1 MPKNPLPLHA
11 YDLTTFVRAL
21 SNQLGDESP
30 KHLSLMNMVAR
41 AAGFQNVQ
49 HMRSAHAAA
58 QRLKQLA
65 DAPPADARV
74 VERALHQFDS
84 WGRLR
89 QWPSR
94 RNVQT
99 LALWAL
105 WARLPADQSL
115 SEREVNE
122 NLNEEHVFADPAT
135 LRRTMVSCGLLS
147 RRNDGT
153 NYRRIEQK
161 PTAEAKAL
169 IRELGVR
176 RQARPQDALEG
187 NHA

>member
-11 YDLTTFVRAL
+11 NDLTTFVRAL

-65 DAPPADARV
+65 EAPPADARV

-84 WGRLR
+84 FGRLR

-115 SEREVNE
+115 PEREVNE

-153 NYRRIEQK
+153 DYRRVEQEP
-161 PTAEAKAL
+161 PTEAKAL
-169 IRELGVR
+169 IRALGVR
-176 RQARPQDALEG
+176 RHARPQVALEVG
-187 NHA
+187 HA